1 MAKRHKAAEAS
12 LREGPRLLAQ
22 DQVLATL
29 SHEIRTPLNGV
40 LGMAGLLAS
49 TRLDE
54 TQRSYLQTLQDCGD
68 HLLNL
73 VNDVL
78 DYAKLEAGRVEL
90 EPVETEVERLLQG
103 VAELLS
109 PKAFAAGVE
118 IAWWADPD
126 IPRLMTDDGRLR
138 QILFNLAGN
147 ALKFVSSGGVTLSAE
162 LLRAGRARAALR
174 FSVADTGPGL
184 APAEREAVFE
194 EFVQTEAG
202 VRAGGAGLGLA
213 IVKRLSEAF
222 GGAVGVGAADGGG
235 ALFWFEAE
243 FAVHRPAAGK
253 KPLAGLAVAVA
264 SPSSVVLNAAARQIE
279 ALGGRPLAAPDV
291 KSCPPGAA
299 VILVDGALKRV
310 KTPKGIPAIILLAP
324 EERRRIG
331 RARTAGYAGY
341 LVKPLRRES
350 LAGRILTVLGGRAA
364 RPGAAAGPQSER
376 VAWDERAAPAATSG
390 ARVLLVEDNPVN
402 ALLARALLTREGC
415 AVDRAAN
422 AAEAIEAAG
431 HGPYDLILMDLRLPD
446 FDGKE
451 ASTILRRRGLLTPIV
466 ALTANSFEDD
476 RQACL
481 AAGMDDFL
489 SKPLSPQAL
498 RAVLHRWVARQAVRG
513 EGEGRTAA

>member
-1 MAKRHKAAEAS
+1 MAQTDENDAPAGA
-12 LREGPRLLAQ
+12 GATRLLAQ
-22 DQVLATL
+22 DHVLATL

-54 TQRSYLQTLQDCGD
+54 TQRAYLQTLRECGD

-90 EPVETEVERLLQG
+90 EPVPTDVEKLLQG

-109 PKAFAAGVE
+109 PRAFAAKVE
-118 IAWWADPD
+118 IAWWADAD

-147 ALKFVSSGGVTLSAE
+147 ALKFAGQGGVIISAE
-162 LLRAGRARAALR
+162 HLETDGGAARLR

-184 APAEREAVFE
+184 ALKDRDAVFE
-194 EFVQTEAG
+194 EFVQTDAG
-202 VRAGGAGLGLA
+202 ARAGGAGLGLA
-213 IVKRLSEAF
+213 IVKRLADAF
-222 GGAVGVGAADGGG
+222 EGVVGVGEAMGGG
-235 ALFWFEAE
+235 ALFWFEAL
-243 FAVHRPAAGK
+243 FPVHEASQTARR
-253 KPLAGLAVAVA
+253 LEGLSIAIV
-264 SPSSVVLNAAARQIE
+264 SPSPIIRAAAARQIE
-279 ALGGRPLAAPDV
+279 ASGGLPCVAQTV
-291 KSCPPGAA
+291 KACPVG
-299 VILVDGALKRV
+299 VDLILVDGALRRLR
-310 KTPKGIPAIILLAP
+310 PPSSPPAIILLAP

-331 RARTAGYAGY
+331 RARSAGFAGY

-350 LAGRILTVLGGRAA
+350 LAARIIATLRGVDIDRE
-364 RPGAAAGPQSER
+364 RPLEPLNEP
-376 VAWDERAAPAATSG
+376 VAWDERAAPAASLG

-402 ALLARALLTREGC
+402 ALLAKALLTREGC
-415 AVDRAAN
+415 AVDRAAS
-422 AAEAIEAAG
+422 AAEALEAASQ
-431 HGPYDLILMDLRLPD
+431 GPYDLILMDLRLPD
-446 FDGKE
+446 FDGRE
-451 ASTILRRRGLLTPIV
+451 AAGVLRRRGVRTPIV

-481 AAGMDDFL
+481 AVGMDDFL

-498 RAVLHRWVARQAVRG
+498 RGVLHRWVAQRSPRLEAMARD
-513 EGEGRTAA
+513 AA